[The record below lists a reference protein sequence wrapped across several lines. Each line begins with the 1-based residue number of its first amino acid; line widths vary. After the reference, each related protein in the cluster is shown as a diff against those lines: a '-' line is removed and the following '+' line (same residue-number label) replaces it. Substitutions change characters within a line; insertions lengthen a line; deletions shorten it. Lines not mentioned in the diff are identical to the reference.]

1 MAMVPLR
8 VLQIEDSESDGAM
21 IIRLLQKANDAVH
34 WLRVEDAGQMRVAL
48 KQQPWDVVICDF
60 KLPQFDAP
68 SALTVLKETGLD
80 IPFIVV
86 SGTMGEEN
94 AVEMMRRGAQDYL
107 MKGQMARLA
116 PSVARE
122 VADARHRQESR
133 QTQEFLHQSEERYHL
148 LFNSGHDAVFVHE
161 GANASGFP
169 GRFLEVND
177 IACQRLGYT
186 REELLQMSPAG
197 IFAAEIQPTLPAL
210 MKNLQVQTYLTLE
223 SVHVAKD
230 GRRIPVEISNHLF
243 NLDGK
248 PAVLSVARDI
258 TERKKDDELLRA
270 SLDEKIV
277 LLKEVHHRVKN
288 NLQIV
293 ASLLNLQSERINNP
307 VIQETLL
314 NTRNRVHS
322 MALLHET
329 LYHSDNLACLDIA
342 DFVEQLTSHL
352 LSSFGAVA
360 RQIRIDC
367 NIVDV
372 RLGMD
377 QAVPCGLIINEL
389 VSNAIKYAF
398 PNERPGRIT
407 VEMHPEAD
415 GQVFL
420 SVSDDGIGLPG
431 SLDVAK
437 TESLGLKL
445 VSTLTSQLRGVLE
458 VKPRMAPDS
467 GALFQISFPSKPD

>member
-1 MAMVPLR
+1 
-8 VLQIEDSESDGAM
+8 
-21 IIRLLQKANDAVH
+21 
-34 WLRVEDAGQMRVAL
+34 
-48 KQQPWDVVICDF
+48 
-60 KLPQFDAP
+60 
-68 SALTVLKETGLD
+68 
-80 IPFIVV
+80 
-86 SGTMGEEN
+86 
-94 AVEMMRRGAQDYL
+94 MMRRGAQDYL
-107 MKGQMARLA
+107 MKGQLARLA

-122 VADARHRQESR
+122 VADARHRKESR
-133 QTQEFLHQSEERYHL
+133 RTQEFLHQSEERYHL

-186 REELLQMSPAG
+186 REELLQMSPAD
-197 IFAAEIQPTLPAL
+197 IFTPEIQSTLPAL
-210 MKNLQVQTYLTLE
+210 MENLQAQTYLTLE
-223 SVHVAKD
+223 SVHVSKD
-230 GRRIPVEISNHLF
+230 GRPIPVEISNHLF

-293 ASLLNLQSERINNP
+293 ASLLNLQSERIDNP

-314 NTRNRVHS
+314 HTRNRVHS

-445 VSTLTSQLRGVLE
+445 VSTLTSQLRGVLD
-458 VKPRMAPDS
+458 VKPRNLSAP
-467 GALFQISFPSKPD
+467 GAVFHITFPSRPE

>member
-1 MAMVPLR
+1 
-8 VLQIEDSESDGAM
+8 M

-34 WLRVEDAGQMRVAL
+34 WLRVEDAGQMRSAL

-60 KLPQFDAP
+60 RLPQFDAP
-68 SALTVLKETGLD
+68 SALAVLKETALD

-133 QTQEFLHQSEERYHL
+133 RTQESLHQSEERYHL

-177 IACQRLGYT
+177 IACRRLGYT
-186 REELLQMSPAG
+186 REELLQMRAAD
-197 IFAAEIQPTLPAL
+197 IFAPEIQSTLPAL
-210 MKNLQVQTYLTLE
+210 MEHLQAQTYLTLE

-243 NLDGK
+243 NLDGR
-248 PAVLSVARDI
+248 PAILSVARDI

-293 ASLLNLQSERINNP
+293 ASLLNLQSERIDNP

-352 LSSFGAVA
+352 LSSFGTVA

-367 NIVDV
+367 DIVDV

-398 PNERPGRIT
+398 PDERPGRIK
-407 VEMHPEAD
+407 VEMHPEP
-415 GQVFL
+415 GGHVFL

-445 VSTLTSQLRGVLE
+445 VSILTSQLRGVLE
-458 VKPRMAPDS
+458 VSPRTAPDS
-467 GALFQISFPSKPD
+467 GALFRISFPSKPD